1 VISSAALGNFF
12 DFLLWMTSRI
22 LDSDWTYSALA
33 FVCLSLF
40 VILSLC
46 FGSRVLDY
54 ADHAVMQLF
63 NRRLV
68 SYRISYG
75 RIIGKST
82 KRAIVVRGKLPVAH
96 RVISLIYD
104 TIVRYRLSLA

>member
-1 VISSAALGNFF
+1 
-12 DFLLWMTSRI
+12 M
-22 LDSDWTYSALA
+22 
-33 FVCLSLF
+33 
-40 VILSLC
+40 
-46 FGSRVLDY
+46 LDY

-68 SYRISYG
+68 PYRISYG
-75 RIIGKST
+75 YGRIIGEST